1 METESKKLLK
11 KGITSLLPE
20 NTDIFKQNIIDALVF
35 KIHENVDITKKLIG
49 KELLFRETP
58 TPQSPELLEFI
69 EFVNSCV
76 PGTYMFQNNSNI
88 NITESDISS
97 LKQLFESLNPRN
109 REKMVSDILK
119 DGSVFK
125 QHLAFS
131 KKAHKL
137 I

>member
-49 KELLFRETP
+49 KQLLFRESFTP
-58 TPQSPELLEFI
+58 PSKELLEFV
-69 EFVNSCV
+69 EFVNTFV
-76 PGTYMFQNNSNI
+76 PGAYMFQNNSNI

-97 LKQLFESLNPRN
+97 LKQLFESLNPSN

-119 DGSVFK
+119 NGSVFK

>member
-1 METESKKLLK
+1 
-11 KGITSLLPE
+11 
-20 NTDIFKQNIIDALVF
+20 
-35 KIHENVDITKKLIG
+35 
-49 KELLFRETP
+49 
-58 TPQSPELLEFI
+58 
-69 EFVNSCV
+69 
-76 PGTYMFQNNSNI
+76 MFQNNSNI

-97 LKQLFESLNPRN
+97 LKQLFESLNPSN